1 MITLGTNV
9 ASTTVFSQTE
19 GTVRH
24 AKLLHA
30 AQEFEAVML
39 EVILKPLQK
48 SSAIDGDV
56 DDKGATGPLQSFG
69 VEAVAGAMA
78 KSDALGF
85 AGRIVTSV
93 EKQDA
98 RVQDARSNVKRPAP
112 GTQVSLSGADI
123 SERR

>member
-1 MITLGTNV
+1 MIALGTNA
-9 ASTTVFSQTE
+9 ASANVLVQAD
-19 GTVRH
+19 GAPRH
-24 AKLLHA
+24 AKLLRA

-48 SSAIDGDV
+48 SSAIGGDEG
-56 DDKGATGPLQSFG
+56 DPGATGPLQSFG

-78 KSDALGF
+78 RSDALGF
-85 AGRIVTSV
+85 ASRIVASV

-98 RVQDARSNVKRPAP
+98 RVNAKKAAAE
-112 GTQVSLSGADI
+112 TQVPLAVADI